1 MCPSLPQQKY
11 SCLHWELSW
20 SILFFFFLL
29 REREK
34 HTHQNTKRK
43 KMAGKSLQEIK
54 SFFILS
60 VLPKEQLWEATAR
73 AIIVQSAQRCFSST
87 DSMWYGM
94 GWAYSTPSIFSPKN
108 MSGLLWSSAGRP
120 LLGLSLIYSSVY
132 RDWSLFAEA
141 FHAST
146 AHATSWKLW
155 ICK

>member
-1 MCPSLPQQKY
+1 MPTLGAVLINSF
-11 SCLHWELSW
+11 
-20 SILFFFFLL
+20 FFFFLL

-87 DSMWYGM
+87 DSM
-94 GWAYSTPSIFSPKN
+94 
-108 MSGLLWSSAGRP
+108 
-120 LLGLSLIYSSVY
+120 
-132 RDWSLFAEA
+132 
-141 FHAST
+141 
-146 AHATSWKLW
+146 
-155 ICK
+155 